1 MKTFFV
7 FLLMLLGAL
16 ALAQLMLAD
25 SGYVLLAYQGMSFE
39 SSLWGFLLLIVLAAL
54 AVWLVWLLLIT
65 VAGSLGL
72 IYPITKRGRQRRA
85 RRLTVLGFNYFVN
98 GQWRRAQKR
107 LAKAAEADE
116 APLLNYL
123 AAARA
128 AQEAGD
134 DEAAREYLRQ
144 ADRKVPEARLAIGIT
159 QAHLLLSRNK
169 LEQALATLKELH
181 RKAPRHP
188 YILKLLKQV
197 YLRLPDW
204 QALARL
210 LPVLKRHKVVDE
222 AEYQQLEADAYSAM
236 FAQAAEA
243 AAHRDQGAERLQ
255 PVQSVWQGL
264 GRGQRRQ
271 VALVLAYARA
281 LQTLGAEVEA
291 ENVLRQSLVR
301 DYSDELVE
309 LYGRLQGG
317 DSDRQLLVAEQ
328 LLKERPNN
336 AVLLL
341 CLGRL
346 SLRNQL
352 WGKARE
358 YFEASLRQSPSVA
371 VCNELGR
378 LLAHL
383 GDHAGS
389 SGYFRQA
396 QSLGERPLPD
406 LPMPPAPKANAA

>member
-1 MKTFFV
+1 MKAFFL
-7 FLLMLLGAL
+7 FLVMLLGCL
-16 ALAQLMLAD
+16 VLAQLMLAD
-25 SGYVLLAYQGMSFE
+25 NGYVLLAYKGMSFE
-39 SSLWGFLLLIVLAAL
+39 SSLWAFLLLIAL
-54 AVWLVWLLLIT
+54 AGMAIWLLWLVTLL

-72 IYPITKRGRQRRA
+72 VYPITRGSKQRRA

-107 LAKAAEADE
+107 LAKAADADE

-144 ADRKVPEARLAIGIT
+144 ADKKVPEARLAIGIT
-159 QAHLLLSRNK
+159 QAQLLLSRDK

-204 QALARL
+204 QALAKL
-210 LPVLKRHKVVDE
+210 LPKLKRYKLIEEGEFH
-222 AEYQQLEADAYSAM
+222 QLEARAYTSM
-236 FAQAAEA
+236 FEQAAQAGVHKQQAE
-243 AAHRDQGAERLQ
+243 ERIK
-255 PVQSVWQGL
+255 PVQKVWQQL
-264 GRGQRRQ
+264 NRAQRHQ
-271 VALVLAYARA
+271 VELVLAYTRA
-281 LQTLGAEVEA
+281 LQSLGDEA
-291 ENVLRQSLVR
+291 EAESVLRNSLVR

-309 LYGRLQGG
+309 LYGRLAG
-317 DSDRQLLVAEQ
+317 SDASRQLLVAEQ
-328 LLKERPNN
+328 LLKERPSN
-336 AVLLL
+336 AMLLL
-341 CLGRL
+341 SLGRL
-346 SLRNQL
+346 SLRNRL

-358 YFEASLRQSPSVA
+358 YFEASLKQSPTVS

-383 GDHAGS
+383 GDHAAS
-389 SGYFRQA
+389 SEYFRQA
-396 QSLGERPLPD
+396 QQLTDRPLPD
-406 LPMPPAPKANAA
+406 LPMPVAQKVPTA